1 MSNRLE
7 VTNISK
13 SFGGVKAVQD
23 ISLSVAPNQIVS
35 IIGPNG
41 AGKTTVFNLISGIY
55 PLDAGEVLFEGKKIS
70 KKPQHLITRTG
81 IARTFQ
87 NIRLFKGLSVIENV
101 MTAHDPMIRYNL
113 LDSLLRTPK
122 KKRMEKEN
130 EQLSE
135 YYLELVGLTKYRDE
149 DPLALPYGF
158 QRKLE
163 IARALAT
170 YPKVL
175 LLDEPAAGLN
185 TVEVQDLIR
194 LIQKIHKSLDI
205 SIIIIDHRMELV
217 MELSEKIYVL
227 NFGKMLASGT
237 PSEIQNNIEVTRAY
251 IGEES

>member
-1 MSNRLE
+1 MDNRL
-7 VTNISK
+7 VIKNIAK

-23 ISLSVAPNQIVS
+23 ISLEVGHQQIVS

-55 PLDAGEVLFEGKKIS
+55 PVDQGSVTFQGEDITNR
-70 KKPQHLITRTG
+70 PQHLITRAG

-87 NIRLFKGLSVIENV
+87 NIRLFKGLTVLENV

-113 LDSLLRTPK
+113 LDSLLATPK
-122 KKRMEKEN
+122 KRRMDKEN
-130 EQLSE
+130 QQLSE
-135 YYLELVGLTKYRDE
+135 YYLDLVGLSAVKDE
-149 DPLALPYGF
+149 DPFNLPYGH

-185 TVEVQDLIR
+185 TVEVQDLIK
-194 LIQKIHKSLDI
+194 LIEKIHRTLDI
-205 SIIIIDHRMELV
+205 SIVIIDHRMELI
-217 MELSEKIYVL
+217 MHLSEKIYVL
-227 NFGKMLASGT
+227 NFGKLLAEGT
-237 PSEIQNNIEVTRAY
+237 PAEIQSNDDVTKAY
-251 IGEES
+251 IGEGY

>member
-1 MSNRLE
+1 MDNRL
-7 VTNISK
+7 VIKNIAK

-23 ISLSVAPNQIVS
+23 ISIEVGHQQIVS

-55 PLDAGEVLFEGKKIS
+55 PVDQGSVTFQGEDITNR
-70 KKPQHLITRTG
+70 PQHLITRAG

-87 NIRLFKGLSVIENV
+87 NIRLFKGLTVLENV

-113 LDSLLRTPK
+113 LDSLLATPK
-122 KKRMEKEN
+122 KRRMDKEN
-130 EQLSE
+130 QQLSE
-135 YYLELVGLTKYRDE
+135 YYLDLVGLSAVKDE
-149 DPLALPYGF
+149 DPFNLPYGH

-185 TVEVQDLIR
+185 TVEVQDLIK
-194 LIQKIHKSLDI
+194 LIEKIHRTLDI
-205 SIIIIDHRMELV
+205 SIVIIDHRMELI
-217 MELSEKIYVL
+217 MHLSEKIYVL
-227 NFGKMLASGT
+227 NFGKLLAEGT
-237 PSEIQNNIEVTRAY
+237 PAEIQSNDDVTKAY
-251 IGEES
+251 IGEGY

>member
-1 MSNRLE
+1 MSYRLE
-7 VTNISK
+7 VKNIAK

-23 ISLSVAPNQIVS
+23 ISLTLEANQIISV
-35 IIGPNG
+35 IGPNG

-55 PLDAGEVLFEGKKIS
+55 PLDGGEVLFEGKEVS

-101 MTAHDPMIRYNL
+101 MTAHDPMIKYNL
-113 LDSLLRTPK
+113 IDSLLTTPK
-122 KKRMEKEN
+122 KRKLEKEN

-135 YYLELVGLTKYRDE
+135 YYLDLVGLSKYKNE
-149 DPLALPYGF
+149 DPLSLPYGF

-185 TVEVQDLIR
+185 TVEVQDLIK
-194 LIQKIHKSLDI
+194 LIKKIHKTLDI
-205 SIIIIDHRMELV
+205 SIIIIDHRMELI

-237 PSEIQNNIEVTRAY
+237 PSEIQNNQEVTKAY
-251 IGEES
+251 IGEEN

>member
-7 VTNISK
+7 VSNIAK

-23 ISLSVAPNQIVS
+23 ISLTVAPNQIIS

-55 PLDAGEVLFEGKKIS
+55 PLDSGSVVLEGKEIS
-70 KKPQHLITRTG
+70 KKQQHEITKSG

-101 MTAHDPMIRYNL
+101 MTAHDPLISYGL
-113 LDSLLRTPK
+113 FDCFLSTPK
-122 KKRMEKEN
+122 KKRLDKEN

-135 YYLELVGLTKYRDE
+135 YYLDLVGLAKYRDE
-149 DPLALPYGF
+149 DPFNLPYGH

-185 TVEVQDLIR
+185 TVEVLDLIE
-194 LIQKIHKSLDI
+194 LIKKLHKLLDI
-205 SIIIIDHRMELV
+205 SIIIIDHRMELI

-227 NFGKMLASGT
+227 NFGQLLAEGT
-237 PSEIQNNIEVTRAY
+237 PAEIQSNDIVTKAY

>member
-1 MSNRLE
+1 MDNRL
-7 VTNISK
+7 VIKNIAK

-23 ISLSVAPNQIVS
+23 ISIEVGHQQIVS

-55 PLDAGEVLFEGKKIS
+55 PVDQGSVTFLGENITNR
-70 KKPQHLITRTG
+70 PQHLITRAG

-87 NIRLFKGLSVIENV
+87 NIRLFKGLTVLENV

-113 LDSLLRTPK
+113 LDSLLATPK
-122 KKRMEKEN
+122 KRRMDKEN
-130 EQLSE
+130 QQLSE
-135 YYLELVGLTKYRDE
+135 YYLDLVGLSAVKDE
-149 DPLALPYGF
+149 DPFNLPYGH

-185 TVEVQDLIR
+185 TVEVQDLIK
-194 LIQKIHKSLDI
+194 LIEKIHRTLDI
-205 SIIIIDHRMELV
+205 SIVIIDHRMELI
-217 MELSEKIYVL
+217 MHLSEKIYVL
-227 NFGKMLASGT
+227 NFGKLLAEGT
-237 PSEIQNNIEVTRAY
+237 PEEIQNNDNVTKAY
-251 IGEES
+251 IGEGY

>member
-1 MSNRLE
+1 MDNRL
-7 VTNISK
+7 VIKNIAK

-23 ISLSVAPNQIVS
+23 ISIEVGHQQIVS

-55 PLDAGEVLFEGKKIS
+55 PVDQGCVTFQGEDITNR
-70 KKPQHLITRTG
+70 PQHLITRAG

-87 NIRLFKGLSVIENV
+87 NIRLFKGLTVLENV

-113 LDSLLRTPK
+113 LDSLLATPK
-122 KKRMEKEN
+122 KRRMDKEN
-130 EQLSE
+130 QQLSE
-135 YYLELVGLTKYRDE
+135 YYLDLVGLSAVKDE
-149 DPLALPYGF
+149 DPFNLPYGH

-185 TVEVQDLIR
+185 TVEVQDLIK
-194 LIQKIHKSLDI
+194 LIEKIHRTLDI
-205 SIIIIDHRMELV
+205 SIVIIDHRMELI
-217 MELSEKIYVL
+217 MHLSEKIYVL
-227 NFGKMLASGT
+227 NFGKLLAEGT
-237 PSEIQNNIEVTRAY
+237 PAEIQSNDDVTKAY
-251 IGEES
+251 IGEGY

>member
-1 MSNRLE
+1 MDNRL
-7 VTNISK
+7 VIKNIAK

-23 ISLSVAPNQIVS
+23 ISIEVGHQQIVS

-55 PLDAGEVLFEGKKIS
+55 PVDQGSVTFLGENITNR
-70 KKPQHLITRTG
+70 PQHLITRAG

-87 NIRLFKGLSVIENV
+87 NIRLFKGLTVLENV

-113 LDSLLRTPK
+113 LDSLLATPK
-122 KKRMEKEN
+122 KRRMDKEN
-130 EQLSE
+130 QQLSE
-135 YYLELVGLTKYRDE
+135 YYLDLVGLSAVKDE
-149 DPLALPYGF
+149 DPFNLPYGH

-185 TVEVQDLIR
+185 TVEVQDLIK
-194 LIQKIHKSLDI
+194 LIEKIHRTLDI
-205 SIIIIDHRMELV
+205 SIVIIDHRMELI
-217 MELSEKIYVL
+217 MHLSEKIYVL
-227 NFGKMLASGT
+227 NFGKLLAEGT
-237 PSEIQNNIEVTRAY
+237 PEEIQNNDDVTKAY
-251 IGEES
+251 IGEGY

>member
-1 MSNRLE
+1 MDNRL
-7 VTNISK
+7 VIKNIAK

-23 ISLSVAPNQIVS
+23 ISIEVGHQQIVS

-55 PLDAGEVLFEGKKIS
+55 PVDQGSVTFLGENITNR
-70 KKPQHLITRTG
+70 PQHLITRAG

-87 NIRLFKGLSVIENV
+87 NIRLFKGLTVLENV

-113 LDSLLRTPK
+113 LDSLLATPK
-122 KKRMEKEN
+122 KRRMDKEN
-130 EQLSE
+130 QQLSE
-135 YYLELVGLTKYRDE
+135 YYLDLVGLSAVKDE
-149 DPLALPYGF
+149 DPFNLPYGH

-185 TVEVQDLIR
+185 TVEVQDLIK
-194 LIQKIHKSLDI
+194 LIEKIHRTLDI
-205 SIIIIDHRMELV
+205 SIVIIDHRMELI
-217 MELSEKIYVL
+217 MDLSEKIYVL
-227 NFGKMLASGT
+227 NFGKLLAEGT
-237 PSEIQNNIEVTRAY
+237 PEEIQNNDDVTKAY
-251 IGEES
+251 IGEGY